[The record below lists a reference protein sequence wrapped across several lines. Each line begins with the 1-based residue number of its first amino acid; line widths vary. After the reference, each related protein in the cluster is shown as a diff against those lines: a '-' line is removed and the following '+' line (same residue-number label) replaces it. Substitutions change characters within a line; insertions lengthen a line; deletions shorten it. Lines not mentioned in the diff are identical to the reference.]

1 MQSNQRIQILL
12 EVALFAVIALIL
24 DLFIPTFGPVKIDI
38 KMLPIVIIALRRG
51 FVPGILSGLLWGLL
65 QVLVGDAY
73 ILTISQFL
81 LEYFVA
87 FALIGFAGMASKP
100 LQKLLH
106 EEPEAL
112 GKQTLWA
119 SIGLIVGSGAR
130 YIIHFLAGYIFWGA
144 YAPEGQGALLYSFI
158 VNGTAFLTE
167 TGTVLIALILL
178 AKYFQRLL
186 RVENYVISNSLS

>member
-24 DLFIPTFGPVKIDI
+24 DLFIPTLGPIKIDV

-51 FVPGILSGLLWGLL
+51 LVPGILSGLLWGLL

-100 LQKLLH
+100 LQRLLH
-106 EEPEAL
+106 EEPESL

-119 SIGLIVGSGAR
+119 SLGLLIGSGAR

-167 TGTVLIALILL
+167 TGTVLIALFLL
-178 AKYFQRLL
+178 ARYFQRLL
-186 RVENYVISNSLS
+186 RVENYEVGSSLN

>member
-1 MQSNQRIQILL
+1 MQSNQRVQILL

-24 DLFIPTFGPVKIDI
+24 DLFIPTLGPVKIDI
-38 KMLPIVIIALRRG
+38 KMLTIVIIALRRG
-51 FVPGILSGLLWGLL
+51 LVPGILSGFLWGLL

-87 FALIGFAGMASKP
+87 FALIGFAGLASKP

-106 EEPEAL
+106 EEPEAF

-119 SIGLIVGSGAR
+119 SIGLLLGSGAR

-144 YAPEGQGALLYSFI
+144 YAPEGQGALLYSFLM
-158 VNGTAFLTE
+158 NGTAFLTE
-167 TGTVLIALILL
+167 TGTVLIALFLIER
-178 AKYFQRLL
+178 YFQRLL
-186 RVENYVISNSLS
+186 RIENYNINNSLN

>member
-1 MQSNQRIQILL
+1 MQTNQRIQILL

-24 DLFIPTFGPVKIDI
+24 DLFIPTLGPVKIDI

>member
-158 VNGTAFLTE
+158 VNATAFLTE

>member
-1 MQSNQRIQILL
+1 MQSNQRVQILL